1 MDEDLKD
8 LEQKI
13 HKVSMKN
20 NSSVTAKRTKKNSQT
35 RDEKNFT

>member
-13 HKVSMKN
+13 HKVSMKT
-20 NSSVTAKRTKKNSQT
+20 NSSATAKRTKKNS
-35 RDEKNFT
+35 